1 MKLFLGLLLGL
12 VLLFAS
18 CGGRGGGGPVRPPV
32 PPPPPPVEPEPEPEP
47 PVEPP
52 PQPDLPTANDF
63 AKHPEYIANWAL
75 AAVGAAPAYARLAQ
89 RRGAEAPGTGVTIG
103 VLDSGIYL
111 DHWEFDPDKVSET
124 IFSGDGGDRN
134 HGTAVAS
141 VIAAQRDNSI
151 PDSIPP
157 DHWTHEYNF
166 HGIAWGAQVDMYS
179 IPLGSGGGLY
189 EPVNLE
195 ELGSSGDGFAITED
209 DDVDLGTDP
218 DILNM
223 SFGYHGLIENYEEYD
238 LRRYLSELIAALAQ
252 SDRTE
257 KMLITIAA
265 GNGHGW
271 ECKQGTDNCI
281 GATLFQTGTIDA
293 TSPEGFAGL
302 PARIPE
308 LRSHLVAVVATNR
321 QGTIANLSNRCGIA
335 AKWCLAAPGKDVLHA
350 YYEVVSEDETLW
362 GYNFHSGTS
371 FAAPLVAGGLAVM
384 KHYFRDQLPNTDL
397 LNRLYVTADV
407 TPDDVTDHGGQCPAH
422 LDTNGDLSAC
432 ELSSTLGRG
441 LMDLDAATRPVGETS
456 IMLGSTLSGPQV
468 AAGTSFLATGGAM
481 GDAVSS
487 TLRGR
492 ELAVFDELGAPF
504 WVGVDRVQ
512 GRANA
517 GLGTRLARFLA
528 APAPGGG
535 VSPPFLAGSLM
546 EMPLAA
552 TRLRLGSSLASGEHV
567 WTGGHAS
574 LVPVERG
581 GASVTLDG
589 GALEFS
595 AFASGSEFSDVRG
608 GRDRNS
614 ATGAVLGWKLPG
626 TPLGL
631 RVGTIREYDSAL
643 GTMGRGAFGQLA
655 AEVAYAGMRFDTG
668 VGGWLLSGEAE
679 LGTTGAR
686 ATRGLMRDISR
697 LGTTAFSVAGARNF
711 KEGSWLRLSLSQ
723 PLRVEG
729 GRMRL
734 DIPVGR
740 TKQGEVLRELVD
752 VNAAPSG
759 RSIDLAAEWIRPLVM
774 GEVRLGT
781 TVVLHPRHDA
791 GRAPDLVLM
800 AGYRLWF

>member
-1 MKLFLGLLLGL
+1 M
-12 VLLFAS
+12 
-18 CGGRGGGGPVRPPV
+18 
-32 PPPPPPVEPEPEPEP
+32 
-47 PVEPP
+47 EPP
-52 PQPDLPTANDF
+52 PEPDLPTANDF
-63 AKHPEYIANWAL
+63 AKHPEYAANWVL
-75 AAVGAAPAYARLAQ
+75 DAVGAAEAYARLA
-89 RRGAEAPGTGVTIG
+89 RRHGDEAPGTGVTVG
-103 VLDSGIYL
+103 VIDTGIDL
-111 DHWEFDPDKVSET
+111 DHWEFDPERVSEEIIT
-124 IFSGDGGDRN
+124 SGGGRQ

-141 VIAAQRDNSI
+141 VIAAQRA
-151 PDSIPP
+151 PIPP
-157 DHWTHEYNF
+157 EYPEVSRYNF
-166 HGIAWGAQVDMYS
+166 HGIAWGARLKMFS
-179 IPLGSGGGLY
+179 IPLGSGGGPYVPVTLDEQLAEGDEFFSALY
-189 EPVNLE
+189 EWA
-195 ELGSSGDGFAITED
+195 LGSDI
-209 DDVDLGTDP
+209 
-218 DILNM
+218 DILNT
-223 SFGYHGLIENYEEYD
+223 SFGAPGLIENYDEAG
-238 LRRYLSELIAALAQ
+238 LRRSLPKTLAALAQ
-252 SDRTE
+252 SGRAE
-257 KMLITIAA
+257 KTLVTIAA
-265 GNGHGW
+265 GNAHGRD
-271 ECKQGTDNCI
+271 CNHGTDNCI
-281 GATLFQTGTIDA
+281 GATPSQTGVVDA
-293 TSPEGFAGL
+293 SSPEVGAGL
-302 PARIPE
+302 PARIAE
-308 LRSHLVAVVATNR
+308 LRGHTVAVVAT
-321 QGTIANLSNRCGIA
+321 QEDGGISDFSNRCGIA
-335 AKWCLAAPGKDVLHA
+335 AQWCIAAPGEDILLA
-350 YYEVVSEDETLW
+350 FYEVESDDKVIRSYGL
-362 GYNFHSGTS
+362 GNGTS
-371 FAAPLVAGGLAVM
+371 VAAPMVAGGLAVM

-397 LNRLYVTADV
+397 LTRLYVTADV
-407 TPDDVTDHGGQCPAH
+407 TPDEVADHGGRCPAY

-432 ELSSTLGRG
+432 ELSSNLGRG
-441 LMDLDAATRPVGETS
+441 LMDLGAATRPVGETS
-456 IMLGSTLSGPQV
+456 IMLGDALSGPQV

-481 GDAVSS
+481 GNAVSS
-487 TLRGR
+487 ALRGR
-492 ELAVFDELGAPF
+492 ELAIFDELGAPF
-504 WVGVDRVQ
+504 WVGMERVQ

-552 TRLRLGSSLASGEHV
+552 TRLRLGSGLASGKHV
-567 WTGGHAS
+567 WTNGHAS

-595 AFASGSEFSDVRG
+595 AFASGSKFNDVRG
-608 GRDRNS
+608 GRERNS

-631 RVGTIREYDSAL
+631 RVGTVREYDSAL

-711 KEGSWLRLSLSQ
+711 KDGSWLRLSVSQ

-729 GRMRL
+729 GLMRL
-734 DIPVGR
+734 DMPVGR